1 MKIRAFITHKKAE
14 HFQDCQDRFCVNADT
29 KSAAVSDG
37 MSQSI
42 FQNIWAEIIVQA
54 YTQDEV
60 NKWNPSKET
69 DQKTV
74 KTKLSEKWE
83 EQVRNRVLE
92 MQREGR
98 NTIRTENS
106 LAVGMSAGATLAGVR
121 FDGNRWVGEVMGDS
135 CIVEINGSNIKQI
148 CTSQDVDAFDNHP
161 DYFDSNPK
169 RQGKGTPKQFEGELV
184 SNMALLIVSDPFSDF
199 LFEKKKTEKESQF
212 IKELRSVESHD
223 AFENLVARWRTDYG
237 MHNDDSTLLI
247 IEPDNSTE
255 WTILSEDNIN
265 QLIDKETETTA
276 TQALPNPF
284 HPQTVSLPTETVKEE
299 NHNLQINLSDAQKRC
314 AEAEEDYKRLEE
326 ENKKLREECQA
337 LRKEK
342 EQWQSRLVDESYIC
356 KFCFPTHEKF
366 HLWVSHSKYK
376 KIVKGLIDLLCD
388 KFDFYKK

>member
-1 MKIRAFITHKKAE
+1 
-14 HFQDCQDRFCVNADT
+14 
-29 KSAAVSDG
+29 
-37 MSQSI
+37 
-42 FQNIWAEIIVQA
+42 
-54 YTQDEV
+54 
-60 NKWNPSKET
+60 
-69 DQKTV
+69 
-74 KTKLSEKWE
+74 
-83 EQVRNRVLE
+83 
-92 MQREGR
+92 
-98 NTIRTENS
+98 
-106 LAVGMSAGATLAGVR
+106 
-121 FDGNRWVGEVMGDS
+121 
-135 CIVEINGSNIKQI
+135 
-148 CTSQDVDAFDNHP
+148 
-161 DYFDSNPK
+161 
-169 RQGKGTPKQFEGELV
+169 
-184 SNMALLIVSDPFSDF
+184 
-199 LFEKKKTEKESQF
+199 
-212 IKELRSVESHD
+212 
-223 AFENLVARWRTDYG
+223 

-356 KFCFPTHEKF
+356 KFCFPKYEKF
-366 HLWVSHSKYK
+366 HLWVSPRKYK